1 MVETIWVPNEL
12 FLFTIDVLKACR
24 LVHTF
29 ELRHRLALGLIE
41 RRIDNFAVLQL
52 DVGGVVIVLE

>member
-1 MVETIWVPNEL
+1 MYIKLVV
-12 FLFTIDVLKACR
+12 

-29 ELRHRLALGLIE
+29 ERRHRLALGLIE

-52 DVGGVVIVLE
+52 NVGGVDIMLK